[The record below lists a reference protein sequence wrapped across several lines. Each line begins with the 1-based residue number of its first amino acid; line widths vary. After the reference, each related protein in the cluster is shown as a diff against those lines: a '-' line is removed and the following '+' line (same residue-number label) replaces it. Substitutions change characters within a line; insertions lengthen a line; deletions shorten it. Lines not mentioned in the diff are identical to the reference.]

1 VTGGI
6 FSMVILLLT
15 LATAGILFYICT
27 THSKNKKE
35 YFQELTKMDLD
46 PYYSPS
52 FWKGSLTSFHSI
64 YEKLVFSEPT
74 TDITHYSENC
84 EQQTNIESEDC
95 ASITTVDHVIA
106 LVPPSPT
113 VEPTHG
119 ESCTQ
124 TQTTNYQ
131 PGEPS
136 LRNQD
141 ELSTPATNTN
151 STAPDIAIDIDAVS
165 ISDILAS
172 LKEDHTTPNN
182 CSGLPASEENKNT
195 TNRTLHTTTGYVA
208 DNGTASVVM
217 EVSVNEETTTSHVH
231 DSTSDYCRPHP
242 AKSLQRVLHLASSCA
257 TGYVGEDRIGRLRAP
272 SSTDDRVGNE
282 PTAKRR
288 CDSTTSSGYATE
300 SGDSVWDRQVSCSSD
315 ALEEDDQRNVHSSS
329 LHYVTNSVSSGY
341 ASESTTSENISRCRS
356 FSTTPHYREHQ
367 TNTVTELAVVSRRD
381 DETPLYIPTAI
392 QPNSLGEEQKLNDRY
407 VNNSCGTMSAAW
419 EPHTSNDT
427 VHFDFPGDAREQNF
441 TVNAYQQSEYINAIK
456 EAYLTNVCFDITP

>member
-136 LRNQD
+136 LQNQD
-141 ELSTPATNTN
+141 ELSPPATNTN

-182 CSGLPASEENKNT
+182 CLGLPASDENKNT
-195 TNRTLHTTTGYVA
+195 SNRTLHSTTGYVA
-208 DNGTASVVM
+208 DNGAESVVM
-217 EVSVNEETTTSHVH
+217 EVSVNEEATTSHVH
-231 DSTSDYCRPHP
+231 DSTSDNCQPHP
-242 AKSLQRVLHLASSCA
+242 AKSLQRVLHPAGSCA
-257 TGYVGEDRIGRLRAP
+257 TGYVSEDRIGRLRAP
-272 SSTDDRVGNE
+272 SNTDNRVE
-282 PTAKRR
+282 PTAKYR